1 MNLMWTAAAFFIF
14 SIAGITGLFAL
25 KEWELRQGRVLAPEL
40 REKMDKLSFHLKEL
54 LFALQM
60 DLEKLPPEILHISRT
75 VLHET
80 ALTAAGLLRLLSY
93 QAHRFADL
101 VSHKHAFQRRAPR
114 SEFLRKVIEH
124 KRGFGQNEESDL
136 EERD

>member
-93 QAHRFADL
+93 PL
-101 VSHKHAFQRRAPR
+101 SHLHIPR
-114 SEFLRKVIEH
+114 P
-124 KRGFGQNEESDL
+124 
-136 EERD
+136 